1 MPTSDPLEGLHLID
15 TDTHWSEPHDL
26 WTSRVPASQ
35 RELVPHV
42 KVVDGQERWVAD
54 KDVDIGPAMPLSVI
68 RKDGSKAIGLEWF
81 QWTIED
87 THEAAYDPKARLAM
101 MDRLGI
107 FAQIVYPNVAGFGS
121 QNFQKIEDY
130 ALRRL
135 CVTTYND
142 AMFEVQEQSGGRL
155 FPMALIP
162 WWDIPAAAEEAQRV
176 AEMGMRGVVTTPDP
190 HIAGLPD
197 LASSDWDPLWD
208 ACTELR
214 LPINFHIGASDI
226 ALSFFATAPWPSL
239 DQERQF
245 LVGGMDLAMSNA
257 RVLSN
262 LIVGGV
268 PERFPDLKFV
278 SVESGIGWLPFFLE
292 LLDYQMEQ
300 TAPGLLSMKPSEFFR
315 RQVYATFWFEE
326 MTPKHL
332 LGEIGAENIMFETD
346 FPHAT
351 CLYPDG
357 LDHLN
362 TVMADVDE
370 YTRRRVLQDN
380 AAELYRI
387 DLPSP
392 LGSTD

>member
-1 MPTSDPLEGLHLID
+1 MTSADPLAGLYIID

-42 KVVDGQERWVAD
+42 IEVDGSQRWVANQD
-54 KDVDIGPAMPLSVI
+54 IDIGPAMPLSVV
-68 RKDGSKAIGLEWF
+68 RPDGSKAIGLDWFEWG
-81 QWTIED
+81 IED
-87 THEAAYDPKARLAM
+87 THEAAYEVKSRLAM
-101 MDRLGI
+101 MDQQGI
-107 FAQIVYPNVAGFGS
+107 FAQVVYPNVAGFGN
-121 QNFQKIEDY
+121 QNFQKIDDRE
-130 ALRRL
+130 LRRL

-142 AMFEVQEQSGGRL
+142 AMLDVQKESGGRL
-155 FPMALIP
+155 FPMGLMP
-162 WWDIPAAAEEAQRV
+162 WWDIPAAADEAQRV
-176 AEMGMRGVVTTPDP
+176 AELGMRGVVTTPDP
-190 HIAGLPD
+190 HTAGLPD
-197 LASSDWDPLWD
+197 LASPDWDPLWD
-208 ACTELR
+208 ACSQLG
-214 LPINFHIGASDI
+214 LPVNFHIGASDI
-226 ALSFFATAPWPSL
+226 ALSFFANAAWPSL
-239 DQERQF
+239 DGARQF

-262 LIVGGV
+262 LIISGV

-278 SVESGIGWLPFFLE
+278 SVESGIGWLPFYLE
-292 LLDYQMEQ
+292 MLDYQMEQ

-332 LGEIGAENIMFETD
+332 LGEIGVNNIMFETD

-357 LDHLN
+357 REHLCE
-362 TVMADVDE
+362 VMKDVDE
-370 YTRRRVLQDN
+370 ATRRRVLQDN

-387 DLPSP
+387 ALPS
-392 LGSTD
+392 